1 MARLHVDKK
10 VVEKLKEAEKKVAKG
25 KSKQSQTIRQKL
37 AKLIKT
43 LDDPVVS
50 DNVKRIAIFGV
61 SAAITG
67 ALTYFKVKAEQDMH
81 ELREARRRQ
90 LEQQRQ
96 ERERQREERV
106 RRAAEARQRNTNAR
120 NELREV
126 MEIQAAR
133 RAEAA
138 GREYEAPNDVR
149 AAVEENEREAREI
162 EERRRQRE
170 AERNAMF
177 AAQGAV
183 NAAARGLERPS
194 AETIPG
200 RDPRTNEFEEAARFS
215 GIEMIR
221 QRRLHGPRDPR
232 QPSSSAKRQV
242 SRSSAERRMELL
254 RRWNTPQRQQQVQ
267 GSNRERVSLSGQ
279 GSRGR
284 AGLGNRAEQ
293 RRRFGYVMSNQNQV
307 DPYARY
313 GGLDMDSKPKK
324 KLTTFDAM
332 PWTKMKVDGQIAIY
346 DGKFGNMVAIIRQ
359 KIGNMIQKTKTE
371 FSEVKGVNK
380 VVYVLGK
387 IAKLLGVIALGGGVK
402 NMVSSA
408 KQLKGYCNETDEF
421 MDALGGAVN
430 SMQISE
436 AEKAEAAQG
445 IANYGSNAKG
455 NAKKLMALKST
466 WGFVR
471 SGLLFIAGHILE
483 YAAKEASKSKSA
495 PASTLET
502 SNAIAKMDSAIK
514 REFKKSKRHA
524 DIYHIII
531 GIRAIRT
538 MSDQKL
544 IREIMTGAISED
556 KFVRNF
562 AYKVID
568 EINDSLRMND
578 YAPEIVQQ
586 RKQIKQQLMGART
599 IKDLLKVFPANPQLI
614 KVDGLFQKARQQAW
628 R

>member
-25 KSKQSQTIRQKL
+25 RSKQSQTIRQKL

-50 DNVKRIAIFGV
+50 DNVKRLAIFGV

-81 ELREARRRQ
+81 DLREARRRQ

-96 ERERQREERV
+96 ERERQREERI
-106 RRAAEARQRNTNAR
+106 RRAAEARQHNRNAF
-120 NELREV
+120 NEIIENNYVR
-126 MEIQAAR
+126 AAR
-133 RAEAA
+133 QAREA
-138 GREYEAPNDVR
+138 GREYVAPDNVR

-183 NAAARGLERPS
+183 NEATRAMEV
-194 AETIPG
+194 PG
-200 RDPRTNEFEEAARFS
+200 RDPDTDDFAERGRFN
-215 GIEMIR
+215 GIEMMRHGENRRSGAAAQR
-221 QRRLHGPRDPR
+221 QF
-232 QPSSSAKRQV
+232 
-242 SRSSAERRMELL
+242 SRSSAERRAEMI
-254 RRWNTPQRQQQVQ
+254 RRWNTPQRQQQ
-267 GSNRERVSLSGQ
+267 GQ
-279 GSRGR
+279 RARNTSTEARRQIILRGR
-284 AGLGNRAEQ
+284 SASHGLSGLGNRIANRNNRPIE
-293 RRRFGYVMSNQNQV
+293 VN
-307 DPYARY
+307 ARY

-346 DGKFGNMVAIIRQ
+346 DGKFGNMVAVIRQ

-387 IAKLLGVIALGGGVK
+387 IAKVLGVIALGGGVK
-402 NMVSSA
+402 NMVSNA

-421 MDALGGAVN
+421 MEALGGAVN

-445 IANYGSNAKG
+445 IASYGGNAKS
-455 NAKKLMALKST
+455 NAKKLMALKSA
-466 WGFVR
+466 WGFIR
-471 SGLLFIAGHILE
+471 SGLLFIAGQILE
-483 YAAKEASKSKSA
+483 YAAKKASNTSDKPSVS
-495 PASTLET
+495 SET

-538 MSDQKL
+538 MSDQRL
-544 IREIMTGAISED
+544 IREIMTGAIIED

-562 AYKVID
+562 AHKVID

-599 IKDLLKVFPANPQLI
+599 IKDLLKIFPANPQLI
-614 KVDGLFQKARQQAW
+614 KVDGLFKKARLQAW